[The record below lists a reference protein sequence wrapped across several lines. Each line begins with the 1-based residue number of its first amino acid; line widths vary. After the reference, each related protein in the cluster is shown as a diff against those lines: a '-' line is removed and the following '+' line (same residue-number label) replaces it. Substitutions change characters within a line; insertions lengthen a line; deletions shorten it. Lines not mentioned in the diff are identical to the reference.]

1 MAYLIRR
8 CLLRGKTRFS
18 ISNRFASGKFLSQ
31 NLKKNII
38 SALLNM
44 LQFDIHQW
52 TYVSAAA
59 PERDDRRDL
68 ATNNLKEHQRNNQS
82 KLFFTSLQ

>member
-1 MAYLIRR
+1 
-8 CLLRGKTRFS
+8 
-18 ISNRFASGKFLSQ
+18 
-31 NLKKNII
+31 
-38 SALLNM
+38 M

-52 TYVSAAA
+52 TYVSAAS